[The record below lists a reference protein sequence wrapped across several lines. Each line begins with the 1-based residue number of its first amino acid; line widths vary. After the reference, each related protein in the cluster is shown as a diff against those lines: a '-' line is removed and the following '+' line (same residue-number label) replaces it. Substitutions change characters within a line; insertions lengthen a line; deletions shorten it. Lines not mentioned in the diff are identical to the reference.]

1 MFSTGQTCVC
11 VSEDWGKYGLMGM
24 CDHIYVMKGGRL
36 AGCFDREEVIQ
47 EKIRT
52 VDLESKQEQTV

>member
-1 MFSTGQTCVC
+1 
-11 VSEDWGKYGLMGM
+11 MGM

-47 EKIRT
+47 EKILT